1 MVSVSFSV
9 AKYMGPDLVQVQDEG
24 GVAVLLV
31 LLTVKEDDLPL
42 GHHNVQLLPSMT
54 PNNIILYTWLN
65 ENQGMMT
72 CLMFCLLGVCSQPSR
87 LASVSPISVSVPE
100 TAKEK

>member
-31 LLTVKEDDLPL
+31 LLTVEEYYLP
-42 GHHNVQLLPSMT
+42 P
-54 PNNIILYTWLN
+54 
-65 ENQGMMT
+65 
-72 CLMFCLLGVCSQPSR
+72 
-87 LASVSPISVSVPE
+87 
-100 TAKEK
+100 